1 MIITFCGHGDF
12 IKTEK
17 IENTLIELLKFFA
30 KGRET
35 IDCYCGGNGRFDGFA
50 AECVRKAKK
59 DFENIRNCLI
69 IPYLSLSFQEKI
81 KYLNDYYDEIIYPPL
96 KNIPAKYAIIK
107 RNEWM
112 VDKADLLIAYVKH
125 SWAAQRKLWNTQK
138 ERILLFFSYK
148 KCPRRFT
155 ASGLLAYLFI

>member
-35 IDCYCGGNGRFDGFA
+35 IDCYCGGYGRFNGFA

-69 IPYLSLSFQEKI
+69 IPYISLSFQEKI

-125 SWAAQRKLWNTQK
+125 SWGGAAKTLEYAKRKNTTIFQ
-138 ERILLFFSYK
+138 L
-148 KCPRRFT
+148 
-155 ASGLLAYLFI
+155 

>member
-35 IDCYCGGNGRFDGFA
+35 IDCYCGGYGRFDGFA

-69 IPYLSLSFQEKI
+69 IPYIPLSFQEKI

-125 SWAAQRKLWNTQK
+125 SWGGAAKTLEYAKRKNTTIFQ
-138 ERILLFFSYK
+138 L
-148 KCPRRFT
+148 
-155 ASGLLAYLFI
+155 

>member
-35 IDCYCGGNGRFDGFA
+35 IDCYCGGYGRFDGFA

-69 IPYLSLSFQEKI
+69 IPYISLSFQEKI

-125 SWAAQRKLWNTQK
+125 SWGGAAKTLEYAKRKNTTIFQ
-138 ERILLFFSYK
+138 L
-148 KCPRRFT
+148 
-155 ASGLLAYLFI
+155 

>member
-1 MIITFCGHGDF
+1 MVITFCGHGDF

-35 IDCYCGGNGRFDGFA
+35 IDCYCGGYGRFDGFA

-69 IPYLSLSFQEKI
+69 IPYISLSFQEKI

-125 SWAAQRKLWNTQK
+125 SWGGAAKTLEYAKRKNTTIFQ
-138 ERILLFFSYK
+138 L
-148 KCPRRFT
+148 
-155 ASGLLAYLFI
+155 

>member
-35 IDCYCGGNGRFDGFA
+35 IDCYCGGYGRFDGFA

-59 DFENIRNCLI
+59 DFENIRNYLI
-69 IPYLSLSFQEKI
+69 IPYISLSFQEKI

-125 SWAAQRKLWNTQK
+125 SWGGAAKTLEYAKRKNTTIFQ
-138 ERILLFFSYK
+138 L
-148 KCPRRFT
+148 
-155 ASGLLAYLFI
+155 

>member
-35 IDCYCGGNGRFDGFA
+35 IDCYCGGYGRFDGFA

-69 IPYLSLSFQEKI
+69 IPYIPLSFQEKI

-125 SWAAQRKLWNTQK
+125 SWGGAAKSLQYAKRKNTAIFQ
-138 ERILLFFSYK
+138 L
-148 KCPRRFT
+148 
-155 ASGLLAYLFI
+155 

>member
-35 IDCYCGGNGRFDGFA
+35 IDCYCGGYGRFDGFA

-69 IPYLSLSFQEKI
+69 IPYIPLSFQEKI

-125 SWAAQRKLWNTQK
+125 SWGGAAKTL
-138 ERILLFFSYK
+138 
-148 KCPRRFT
+148 
-155 ASGLLAYLFI
+155 